1 MRNKIF
7 IIFTIIIFSTYL
19 FSFEDNE
26 SLIFKIKY
34 GFVSAGTASLKVGNY
49 SFRDSISCLKISS
62 LTRTNSVFD
71 KIFKVRDNIESIW
84 DKEKKISYRFTK
96 KLREGTYRQKRVHYY
111 YPESNLSV
119 YYKYNLKKNTKTE
132 KKMNILNDTQDILS
146 AFYKIR
152 SMDLVVGKSVF
163 VNVTADGRNYS
174 AEVKIHKIEKV
185 ETIFG
190 KINCFVIEPILKGEA
205 IFKQTGK
212 IRIWLTADE
221 YKIPVKLQSK
231 IIFGSFYAI
240 LSDAKNVPYKKK

>member
-1 MRNKIF
+1 M
-7 IIFTIIIFSTYL
+7 
-19 FSFEDNE
+19 
-26 SLIFKIKY
+26 IFKIKY

>member
-1 MRNKIF
+1 LRNKIF